1 MIQFENLGID
11 KTISHA
17 KKSSIIIYLMDAS
30 EKIENQLTNINT
42 LDGEDQEKV
51 IKVINKIDVL
61 DKLESNIDDC
71 ILISAKENIGI
82 DELKDKIFDFS
93 MINALDNNKTIVT
106 NQRHYEQLKNTLNE
120 LELVIEG
127 LNNGLSGDLL
137 AINIKQSLF
146 HLGLITGE
154 VSTDDLLSNIFGKF
168 CIGK

>member
-1 MIQFENLGID
+1 M
-11 KTISHA
+11 
-17 KKSSIIIYLMDAS
+17 
-30 EKIENQLTNINT
+30 
-42 LDGEDQEKV
+42 
-51 IKVINKIDVL
+51 L
-61 DKLESNIDDC
+61 DKPHLALQSFNLAYLDLSDLAKIFAEFTKNSDLLLLSGKVGSGKTEFAR
-71 ILISAKENIGI
+71 LIIKAKATKENIGI

-93 MINALDNNKTIVT
+93 MINALDNNKTIIT

>member
-1 MIQFENLGID
+1 
-11 KTISHA
+11 
-17 KKSSIIIYLMDAS
+17 MDGS

-42 LDGEDQEKV
+42 LDSEDQEKV
-51 IKVINKIDVL
+51 IKVVNKIDIL
-61 DKLESNIDDC
+61 DKLESKIDDC

-82 DELKDKIFDFS
+82 DELKDKIFDFT

-106 NQRHYEQLKNTLNE
+106 NQRHYQQLKNTLNE

-127 LNNGLSGDLL
+127 LNNGLSGDFL

>member
-1 MIQFENLGID
+1 
-11 KTISHA
+11 
-17 KKSSIIIYLMDAS
+17 
-30 EKIENQLTNINT
+30 
-42 LDGEDQEKV
+42 
-51 IKVINKIDVL
+51 
-61 DKLESNIDDC
+61 
-71 ILISAKENIGI
+71 
-82 DELKDKIFDFS
+82 

-137 AINIKQSLF
+137 SINIKQSLF

-168 CIGK
+168 VSENNPQHSTFIRNEFHKLKVLLDIRQKNHVLRLDYAFHFT

>member
-1 MIQFENLGID
+1 M
-11 KTISHA
+11 
-17 KKSSIIIYLMDAS
+17 KKFLLLIFFFLYSLNSTAHMAHYNKYN
-30 EKIENQLTNINT
+30 KIEMEILK
-42 LDGEDQEKV
+42 DGEV
-51 IKVINKIDVL
+51 IGYNYYFFK
-61 DKLESNIDDC
+61 
-71 ILISAKENIGI
+71 
-82 DELKDKIFDFS
+82 KDK
-93 MINALDNNKTIVT
+93 NETIVT

-146 HLGLITGE
+146 YLGLITGE

>member
-1 MIQFENLGID
+1 
-11 KTISHA
+11 
-17 KKSSIIIYLMDAS
+17 MDTS
-30 EKIENQLTNINT
+30 FILHLPILN
-42 LDGEDQEKV
+42 
-51 IKVINKIDVL
+51 
-61 DKLESNIDDC
+61 KLESNTDDC
-71 ILISAKENIGI
+71 VFISAKENIGI

-120 LELVIEG
+120 VELVIEG